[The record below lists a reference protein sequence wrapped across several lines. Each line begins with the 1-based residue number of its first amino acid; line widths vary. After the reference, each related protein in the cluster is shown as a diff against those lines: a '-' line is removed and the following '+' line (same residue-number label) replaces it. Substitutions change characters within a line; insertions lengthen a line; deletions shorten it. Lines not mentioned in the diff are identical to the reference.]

1 MKNTIAIA
9 FASIMMFVSGCG
21 NMDIIDW
28 HWRFDKAL
36 IKMDDNKWS
45 EFKIQ
50 KWHDYDN
57 SDMIAVET
65 DTQVFVTHSMN
76 VILIK
81 TK

>member
-1 MKNTIAIA
+1 MKKITAIA

-21 NMDIIDW
+21 NMDIMDW

-36 IKMDDNKWS
+36 IKMSDDKWH
-45 EFKIQ
+45 EIKVQ
-50 KWHDYDN
+50 RWHDYEK

-65 DTQVFVTHSMN
+65 DDNVYVTHSMN

-81 TK
+81 IK